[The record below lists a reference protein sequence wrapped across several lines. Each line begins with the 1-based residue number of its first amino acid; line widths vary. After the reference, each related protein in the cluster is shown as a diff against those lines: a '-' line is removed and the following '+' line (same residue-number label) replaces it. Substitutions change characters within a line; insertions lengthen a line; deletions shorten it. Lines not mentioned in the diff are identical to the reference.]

1 MKLIYSPE
9 SDRLCSASLI
19 GGKGAALFKLYD
31 AGIAIPSPLCVSTEV
46 YRLFVKQNGLGEKVA
61 MALGRKDLQEIRWEE
76 IWDISLT
83 IRNLF
88 LRAEIPAEIEQHL
101 HHQVF
106 SRFGDVP
113 LVVRSSASTEDG
125 GHHSYAGMHSSL
137 VNIRYDNLVLALK
150 KVWASLW
157 SDRAILYRQE
167 LGLDAM
173 ESTMAVVI
181 QPLVIGDVSGIL
193 FSKDPTDSSRMVIEA
208 VYGLNQ
214 GLIDGAVAPDRW
226 LIDHSDKTIC
236 SHFAPEKRMTVT
248 PVEGSSRLQ
257 LRECN
262 DWQQQNP
269 PLQQDTLHE
278 LVAMSSQVEH
288 HLGAAIDIEWTFAE
302 GKLFLLQARP
312 ITTRSGDGETDKRS
326 WYLSLTRSY
335 ENLKALRE
343 TIENELL
350 PSMQADSERLEKVR
364 LDELSPH
371 ELANEISERSALN
384 TQYTSAYWQDC
395 IPFAHG
401 VRLFGE
407 IYNDLLSPDDPF
419 AFVRLLSG
427 QHMLGIERNELLWL
441 CARKIHDNPSWMSL
455 VRDGRIDLI
464 EDNEIQTIVAKL
476 KKGFAIGFVEAGD
489 PGVFP
494 EILSAILLQFSML
507 HVHPRH
513 CQHDDDATLVAD
525 FLVAARDA
533 IPMDPAELLD
543 LARASYRIR
552 DDDNIYLGRIGQEV
566 ERALAEAR
574 KRVSAAGVT
583 DANTL
588 SAEELS
594 AALLGTPK
602 KTAHG
607 PFLRK
612 PAENRSKRSV
622 FFRQL
627 QGQAASQ
634 GIATGQARVI
644 DRTAD
649 LKDFRKGEVLVIDAI
664 DPTMTFFAPLAS
676 AIIERRGGMLIHGA
690 IIAREYGI
698 PCITGVKDATL
709 RITTGD
715 HLTVDGYLGICT
727 IQSSRNRQ

>member
-9 SDRLCSASLI
+9 SDRFCSASLI
-19 GGKGAALFKLYD
+19 GGKGAALFKLYK
-31 AGIAIPSPLCVSTEV
+31 AGIAIPYPLCVSTEV
-46 YRLFVKQNGLGEKVA
+46 YRLFVKQNGLAEKVA
-61 MALGRKDLQEIRWEE
+61 MALNRKDLQEIRWEE

-88 LRAEIPAEIEQHL
+88 LRAEIPPEIEQHL
-101 HHQVF
+101 YHQVF
-106 SRFGDVP
+106 SRLGDVP

-167 LGLDAM
+167 LGLDAT

-181 QPLVIGDVSGIL
+181 QPLVIGDVSGIV
-193 FSKDPTDSSRMVIEA
+193 FSRGPTDSSQMVVEA

-214 GLIDGAVAPDRW
+214 GLVDGAVAPDRW
-226 LIDHSDKTIC
+226 LINHGDKTIR
-236 SHFAPEKRMTVT
+236 SHSAPEKRMTMT
-248 PVEGSSRLQ
+248 PLAGSSRLQ
-257 LRECN
+257 LQECN
-262 DWQQQNP
+262 DRQQQTP

-278 LVAMSSQVEH
+278 LIVLASQVEQDI
-288 HLGAAIDIEWTFAE
+288 GVAIDIEWTFAK
-302 GKLFLLQARP
+302 GQLFLLQARP
-312 ITTRSGDGETDKRS
+312 ITTRSGDEGTDKRS
-326 WYLSLTRSY
+326 WYLSLTRSF
-335 ENLKALRE
+335 ENLKVLRE
-343 TIENELL
+343 TIENDLL
-350 PSMQADSERLEKVR
+350 PSMQADSDRLEMVR
-364 LDELSPH
+364 LDELSSH
-371 ELANEISERSALN
+371 ELAIEISQRSALN
-384 TQYTSAYWQDC
+384 THYTSAYWQDC

-455 VRDGRIDLI
+455 VQDGRIDEI
-464 EDNEIQTIVAKL
+464 EDNEIQSIVAKL
-476 KKGFAIGFVEAGD
+476 KKKFAVGFVEAGD
-489 PGVFP
+489 PGVLP
-494 EILSAILLQFSML
+494 EILSAIILQLSTLHAHPHRNQLGDDTTLL
-507 HVHPRH
+507 
-513 CQHDDDATLVAD
+513 AD

-552 DDDNIYLGRIGQEV
+552 DDDNIYLGRIGHEV
-566 ERALAEAR
+566 ERVLAEAR
-574 KRVSAAGVT
+574 KRASAAGVK
-583 DANTL
+583 DVNRL
-588 SAEELS
+588 SEEELS
-594 AALLGTPK
+594 AALVGTPP
-602 KTAHG
+602 KTTHG
-607 PFLRK
+607 TFRRK
-612 PAENRSKRSV
+612 PLENRSKRSV

-644 DRTAD
+644 NRTAD
-649 LKDFRKGEVLVIDAI
+649 LKEFRKGEVLVIDAI
-664 DPTMTFFAPLAS
+664 DPTMTFFAPLA
-676 AIIERRGGMLIHGA
+676 AGIIERRGGMLIHGA

-709 RITTGD
+709 RIITGD

-727 IQSSRNRQ
+727 IQSSRNQQ